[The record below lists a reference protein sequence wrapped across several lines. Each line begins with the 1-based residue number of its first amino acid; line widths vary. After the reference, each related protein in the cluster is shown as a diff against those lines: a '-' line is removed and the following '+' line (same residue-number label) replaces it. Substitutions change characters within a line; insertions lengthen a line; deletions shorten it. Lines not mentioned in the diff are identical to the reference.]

1 MKVVTFI
8 GLCLLMS
15 SHVLGLTPGTRF
27 IAARDGRTIATVA
40 PEDTPLIYTRQFT
53 AADAA
58 GAVQELR
65 RALPSHPHLRKVNVV
80 ATSREEGEKV
90 RRLIPE
96 RLTPNM
102 AGPPISVVIG
112 RLPNGAAVGVD
123 VIVANGRAL
132 PRPHAAE
139 LPSGPRIYISG
150 QAERGATPAEAA
162 AATIQS
168 LLHTLEFVGSS
179 PKQVVQA
186 RCFLNPA
193 SAAGDVTAEFERAFG
208 AEHVPPLVFVE
219 WMSDLPIEI
228 ELIAAAPPAA
238 ADAPVV
244 EYLTPP
250 GKTASPLFAR
260 VVKVNRGGLIHIG
273 DIASAEPGNGEA
285 QVTSV
290 FDQLQDV
297 LKRSGSDLRHLVKA
311 TYYVSDADASKQLN
325 VLRPKYYDPAR
336 PPAASKAMVPAV
348 GVAHRSITID
358 MIAVPSTQAATAK
371 P

>member
-1 MKVVTFI
+1 MKAATFI

-15 SHVLGLTPGTRF
+15 SPVLGLTPGTRF
-27 IAARDGRTIATVA
+27 IIARDGQTIATVA

-58 GAVQELR
+58 GAVEELR
-65 RALPSHPHLRKVNVV
+65 RVLPSHPHLRKVNVV

-90 RRLIPE
+90 RPLIRE
-96 RLTPNM
+96 RLTPDM

-112 RLPNGAAVGVD
+112 RLPDGAAVGVD
-123 VIVANGRAL
+123 VIVATGRAV

-139 LPSGPRIYISG
+139 LPRGPRVYISG
-150 QAERGATPAEAA
+150 QAEPGATPAEAA
-162 AATIQS
+162 ATTIQS
-168 LLHTLEFVGSS
+168 LLRTLEFVGST

-186 RCFLNPA
+186 RCFLTPV
-193 SAAGDVTAEFERAFG
+193 SAAADVTAAFERLFS
-208 AEHVPPLVFVE
+208 AENVPPLVFVE
-219 WMSDLPIEI
+219 WKSDLPIEI

-238 ADAPVV
+238 ADAPVI

-250 GKTASPLFAR
+250 GKAASPLFAR

-273 DIASAEPGNGEA
+273 DIGSAQPGSGEV
-285 QVTSV
+285 QVTSI
-290 FDQLQDV
+290 FEQLQDV
-297 LKRSGSDLRHLVKA
+297 LKQSGSDLRHLVKA
-311 TYYVSDADASKQLN
+311 TYYVSDNDASKQLN
-325 VLRPKYYDPAR
+325 VIRPKFYDPKR

-348 GVAHRSITID
+348 GVAERSITID
-358 MIAVPSTQAATAK
+358 MVAVPAA